1 MSSSNIHH
9 PSSTVSRSRSTVL
22 HIVPSYKPAYIY
34 GGTITAI
41 SILAE
46 SQAALGHKIQ
56 VFTTTANGKEELPKG
71 STTIDGVQ
79 VQYFP
84 RWTKDHTHF
93 SPALLWKLFR
103 SIKKYDTV
111 HLHSWWNLVTI
122 PALFICWLRGVRPFF
137 SPHGMLSSYS
147 LGNESGGAKGV
158 FHRFFGRFLLSKSI
172 LHATAQQ
179 EAEEGL
185 QMIANWK
192 YILVPNIVELPER
205 KNYRSEQAASP
216 AFTLIFLSRIHHKKG
231 LELLFEALS
240 QVAFEFQLRI
250 AGDGEA
256 EYIQQLKQLAANL
269 NIAEKIDWVGWINDE
284 PKYQFLA
291 NADLFA
297 LTSHNENFAMV
308 VIESLAVG
316 TPVLLSD
323 QVGLSDYVQEKQL
336 GWICPLEVNKIQEY
350 LQDIFKQKE
359 ALATIRSKA
368 AEQIYRDFSA
378 ENIARQ
384 YVEAYRSS

>member
-1 MSSSNIHH
+1 
-9 PSSTVSRSRSTVL
+9 
-22 HIVPSYKPAYIY
+22 
-34 GGTITAI
+34 
-41 SILAE
+41 
-46 SQAALGHKIQ
+46 
-56 VFTTTANGKEELPKG
+56 PKG
-71 STTIDGVQ
+71 SHIVDGVQ
-79 VQYFP
+79 VRYFP

-93 SPALLWKLFR
+93 SPDLLWTLFWN
-103 SIKKYDTV
+103 IKKYDTV

-122 PALFICWLRGVRPFF
+122 PALLICWLRGVRPFF

-147 LGNESGGAKGV
+147 LENESGGAKGV
-158 FHRFFGRFLLSKSI
+158 FHRLFGRFLLSKSI

-185 QMIANWK
+185 QMISEWK

-205 KNYRSEQAASP
+205 KNYQIEQSDNQP
-216 AFTLIFLSRIHHKKG
+216 FTLVFLSRIHHKKG

-240 QVAFEFQLRI
+240 QVEFDFQLRI

-256 EYIQQLKQLAANL
+256 AYVTQLKQLAEEL
-269 NIAEKIDWVGWINDE
+269 KITPKIDWVGWINGE
-284 PKYQFLA
+284 AKYQLLA
-291 NADLFA
+291 NSDLFT

-323 QVGLSDYVQEKQL
+323 RVGLSDYVQAQKL
-336 GWICPLEVNKIQEY
+336 GWICPLEVNKIREY
-350 LQDIFKQKE
+350 LQEIYEEKT
-359 ALATIRSKA
+359 ALATIRGKA

-378 ENIARQ
+378 ESIAKQ
-384 YVEAYRSS
+384 YVEAYHKA

>member
-1 MSSSNIHH
+1 MP
-9 PSSTVSRSRSTVL
+9 PSTIL

-46 SQAALGHKIQ
+46 SQAALGHNIQ
-56 VFTTTANGKEELPKG
+56 VFTTTANGKSELPKG
-71 STTIDGVQ
+71 NKTLDGVQ
-79 VQYFP
+79 VQYFL

-103 SIKKYDTV
+103 TIKKYDTV

-122 PALFICWLRGVRPFF
+122 PALLICWLRGVRPFF
-137 SPHGMLSSYS
+137 SPHGMLSNYS

-158 FHRFFGRFLLSKSI
+158 FHRLFGRFLLSKSI

-185 QMIANWK
+185 EMIPNWK
-192 YILVPNIVELPER
+192 YALVPNIVELPER
-205 KNYRSEQAASP
+205 KDYRRKKNKNQP
-216 AFTLIFLSRIHHKKG
+216 FTVVFLSRIHHKKG

-240 QVAFEFQLRI
+240 QVDFDFQLHI
-250 AGDGEA
+250 AGDGEV
-256 EYIQQLKQLAANL
+256 EYIQRLKQLANDL
-269 NIAEKIDWVGWINDE
+269 NIDKKIDWVGWINGE
-284 PKYQFLA
+284 AKYQLLA
-291 NADLFA
+291 NADLFT

-316 TPVLLSD
+316 TPVFLSD
-323 QVGLSDYVQEKQL
+323 RVGLSDYVQVQQL
-336 GWICPLEVNKIQEY
+336 GWICPLEVNKIREY
-350 LQDIFKQKE
+350 LQEIYTEKE
-359 ALATIRSKA
+359 VLSEIRARS
-368 AEQIYRDFSA
+368 AEQIYKDFSA
-378 ENIARQ
+378 KRIAER
-384 YVEAYRSS
+384 YVEVYEAK

>member
-137 SPHGMLSSYS
+137 SPHGMLSS
-147 LGNESGGAKGV
+147 
-158 FHRFFGRFLLSKSI
+158 
-172 LHATAQQ
+172 
-179 EAEEGL
+179 
-185 QMIANWK
+185 
-192 YILVPNIVELPER
+192 
-205 KNYRSEQAASP
+205 
-216 AFTLIFLSRIHHKKG
+216 
-231 LELLFEALS
+231 
-240 QVAFEFQLRI
+240 
-250 AGDGEA
+250 
-256 EYIQQLKQLAANL
+256 
-269 NIAEKIDWVGWINDE
+269 
-284 PKYQFLA
+284 
-291 NADLFA
+291 
-297 LTSHNENFAMV
+297 
-308 VIESLAVG
+308 
-316 TPVLLSD
+316 
-323 QVGLSDYVQEKQL
+323 
-336 GWICPLEVNKIQEY
+336 
-350 LQDIFKQKE
+350 
-359 ALATIRSKA
+359 
-368 AEQIYRDFSA
+368 
-378 ENIARQ
+378 
-384 YVEAYRSS
+384 

>member
-1 MSSSNIHH
+1 MSL
-9 PSSTVSRSRSTVL
+9 STTVL

-46 SQAALGHKIQ
+46 SQAALGHDIQ
-56 VFTTTANGKEELPKG
+56 IFTTTANGKSELPKG
-71 STTIDGVQ
+71 SRMVDHVQ
-79 VQYFP
+79 VHYFP

-93 SPALLWKLFR
+93 SPALLWTLFWN
-103 SIKKYDTV
+103 IKKYDTV

-122 PALFICWLRGVRPFF
+122 PALLICWLRGVRPFF

-147 LGNESGGAKGV
+147 LGNESGGAKGI
-158 FHRFFGRFLLSKSI
+158 FHRLLGRFLLSKSI

-185 QMIANWK
+185 EMIPNWK
-192 YILVPNIVELPER
+192 YVLVPNIVELPER
-205 KNYRSEQAASP
+205 KNYRNEQSDSQS
-216 AFTLIFLSRIHHKKG
+216 FTLVFLSRIHHKKG

-240 QVAFEFQLRI
+240 KVDFDFQLQI
-250 AGDGEA
+250 AGDGEE
-256 EYIQQLKQLAANL
+256 EYIAQLKKLSEEL
-269 NIAEKIDWVGWINDE
+269 RIAQNIDWIGWINDE
-284 PKYQFLA
+284 PKYQLLA

-323 QVGLSDYVQEKQL
+323 KVGLSDYVQAQEL
-336 GWICPLEVNKIQEY
+336 GWICPLEVNKIRAY
-350 LQDIFKQKE
+350 LQDIYVQKT
-359 ALATIRSKA
+359 ALATIRAKA
-368 AEQIYRDFSA
+368 AECIYRDFSA
-378 ENIARQ
+378 ENIARR
-384 YVEAYRSS
+384 YIEAYHNN